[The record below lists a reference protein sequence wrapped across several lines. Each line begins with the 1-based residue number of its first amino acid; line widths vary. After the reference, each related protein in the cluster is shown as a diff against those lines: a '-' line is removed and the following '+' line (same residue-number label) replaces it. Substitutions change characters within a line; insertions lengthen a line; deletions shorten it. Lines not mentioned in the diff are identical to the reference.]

1 MVMLSNASCATN
13 TITRGV
19 EDIFGMDFVISVC
32 WIVFVLYWGVS
43 AIGTKKTA
51 ERLGIAALIKNRLP
65 VILGVILLFAPTPKT
80 YLRFLG
86 VRIVPHD
93 AALMIMADFFCLSGL
108 AGAIWARRT
117 IGGNWSGDVVIKEN
131 HTLVEYGPYRWV
143 RHPIY
148 TGMLLMMLGTA
159 MATGHIGDILG
170 WVLILCGL
178 LVKLKQEES
187 LMLSHFPDAYA
198 DYMSRVKRL
207 IPYVY

>member
-1 MVMLSNASCATN
+1 
-13 TITRGV
+13 
-19 EDIFGMDFVISVC
+19 MDFVISVC
-32 WIVFVLYWGVS
+32 WIVFVVYWGVS
-43 AIGTKKTA
+43 AIGVKKTA
-51 ERLGIAALIKNRLP
+51 KRPGIATLIKNRLP

-80 YLRFLG
+80 YLRILG
-86 VRIVPHD
+86 VRIMPHD
-93 AALMIMADFFCLSGL
+93 AALMITADFLCLLGL

-131 HTLVEYGPYRWV
+131 HTLVEWGPYRWV

-148 TGMLLMMLGTA
+148 TGMLMMMLGTA
-159 MATGHIGDILG
+159 MAEGRFGEILG
-170 WVLILCGL
+170 WIFILFGL
-178 LVKLKQEES
+178 RVKLNQEEA